1 MLRAMLV
8 HWLGEVFSYPPP
20 TTMLAIAAKTLVI
33 YAFVVVGLRLT
44 GTRQL
49 GQMTTYDLVLI
60 IVLANAVQNAL
71 VAGDDTLVGGLV
83 SAATLLLADQLLT
96 LAVRHS
102 SWLEKEIVGEPC
114 VLLNDGHL
122 HWDRMRKEGVTHEE
136 LMAAVRGHGLA
147 SLTNVRLAILE
158 VDGNISVVP
167 KDAPSHRTRRHVR
180 GLKVS

>member
-1 MLRAMLV
+1 MLV
-8 HWLGEVFSYPPP
+8 DWLGEVFSYPAPM
-20 TTMLAIAAKTLVI
+20 TMAAIAAKTLLI

-44 GTRQL
+44 GQRQL

-71 VAGDDTLVGGLV
+71 VGGDDTLVGGLI
-83 SAATLLLADQLLT
+83 SALTLLIGDQLLT
-96 LAVRHS
+96 FAVKHS

-122 HWDRMRKEGVTHEE
+122 HWDRMHKEGVTHEE

-147 SLTNVRLAILE
+147 SLTSVRLAILE

-180 GLKVS
+180 GLKAS